1 MGRKDFDGLSVVTDK
16 KTAMTL
22 AAMWVNEEHLAF
34 MVKSRPPFRVV
45 NEPMYQYMVKHGW
58 VIPFGEPYTADKGT
72 FQAMQVSH
80 LGLTVVEFYL
90 RQQRLAGKAAR
101 KGKRE
106 TLKQIKSMV
115 CA

>member
-58 VIPFGEPYTADKGT
+58 VIPFGTLTMAKTRTSAPN
-72 FQAMQVSH
+72 S
-80 LGLTVVEFYL
+80 LGPG
-90 RQQRLAGKAAR
+90 QP
-101 KGKRE
+101 
-106 TLKQIKSMV
+106 
-115 CA
+115 